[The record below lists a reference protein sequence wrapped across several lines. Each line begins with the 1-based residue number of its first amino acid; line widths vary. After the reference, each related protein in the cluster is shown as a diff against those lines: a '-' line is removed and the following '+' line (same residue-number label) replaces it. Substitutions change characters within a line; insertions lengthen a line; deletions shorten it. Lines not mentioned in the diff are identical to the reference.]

1 MPPTGPGTPREPTRR
16 IRDVDAL
23 RGFALLGI
31 LLVNVQVMADP
42 YAGQGPYG
50 SVGERIVCW
59 LVTALVSSKFYLLFA
74 FLFGYSFTLQ
84 ARSAERAGAGFA
96 GRQLRRLLCLWC
108 LGLAHAVLLFPG
120 DILMTYAV
128 LGLVLFAARGL
139 APHKA
144 VRAAAVLV
152 VSLGA
157 LLLGRGLLAL
167 AATAPGGAAPPGT
180 DTAAAAYRGGP
191 GSVVQANLAQWHD
204 LLAGDLLYA
213 PHILAAFL
221 VGLAAG
227 KRQLLAEFD
236 RYRDRARRLVG
247 YGLPVGLAGG
257 VVTAVCRN
265 GPLDERWYDIGTAV
279 GVLTAPALTAAYGS
293 GLLLVLRTRGGR
305 RLGGML
311 APAGRVAL
319 TNYLAQSLVMALVF
333 TGYGL
338 ALRGR
343 VGLVPVLAGC
353 CGCYVVQLA
362 LSAGLVR
369 RFRHGPVEWLLHNVT
384 RGRGH
389 RPESPPATAVRT
401 SPRGST

>member
-1 MPPTGPGTPREPTRR
+1 MPHNGRGGRAAPFTNPRTTQVTARR

-50 SVGERIVCW
+50 AAGERAAAW

-84 ARSAERAGAGFA
+84 ARSAEREQAGFA
-96 GRQLRRLLCLWC
+96 GRQLRRLLTLWC

-139 APHKA
+139 APRTA
-144 VRAAAVLV
+144 VRAAAGLV
-152 VSLGA
+152 VSLSA
-157 LLLGRGLLAL
+157 LLLGKGLLAL
-167 AATAPGGAAPPGT
+167 AATVPSGATAPEAV
-180 DTAAAAYRGGP
+180 TAVAAYRGDP
-191 GSVVQANLAQWHD
+191 VSVVHANLRQWHD
-204 LLAGDLLYA
+204 LLAGDVLYA
-213 PHILAAFL
+213 PHLLAAFL

-236 RYRDRARRLVG
+236 RYRTRARRLVG
-247 YGLPVGLAGG
+247 YGLPSGLAGG
-257 VVTAVCRN
+257 VFTAMCHN
-265 GPLDERWYDIGTAV
+265 GPLDARWYDIGTAV
-279 GVLTAPALTAAYGS
+279 GLLTAPALTAAYGC
-293 GLLLVLRTRGGR
+293 GLLLLLRTRFGR
-305 RLGGML
+305 RTGEVL
-311 APAGRVAL
+311 AAAGRLAL
-319 TNYLAQSLVMALVF
+319 TNYLTQSLVMALVF

-338 ALRGR
+338 ALHGR
-343 VGLVPVLAGC
+343 VGPVPVLAGC
-353 CGCYVVQLA
+353 FVLYAAQLA
-362 LSAGLVR
+362 LSARLVR
-369 RFRHGPVEWLLHNVT
+369 RFRHGPVERVLHTAT

-389 RPESPPATAVRT
+389 
-401 SPRGST
+401 

>member
-1 MPPTGPGTPREPTRR
+1 MLTPHSDRGERTAPATGPRTTQATAQR

-50 SVGERIVCW
+50 SAAERVAVW

-84 ARSAERAGAGFA
+84 ARSAGREGARFA

-108 LGLAHAVLLFPG
+108 LGFAHAVLLFPG

-128 LGLVLFAARGL
+128 LGLVLFAARGV
-139 APHKA
+139 APRKA
-144 VRAAAVLV
+144 VGGAVVLV
-152 VSLGA
+152 VSLGV
-157 LLLGRGLLAL
+157 LLLGKGLLAL
-167 AATAPGGAAPPGT
+167 AATAPGGAAVPE
-180 DTAAAAYRGGP
+180 AASAVAAYRGDP
-191 GSVVQANLAQWHD
+191 ASVVHANLRHWHD
-204 LLAGDLLYA
+204 LLAGDMLYA

-227 KRQLLAEFD
+227 KRQLLAD
-236 RYRDRARRLVG
+236 RDRCRVQARRLVG

-257 VVTAVCRN
+257 VFTAVCRN
-265 GPLDERWYDIGTAV
+265 GPLDARWYDVGDAV
-279 GVLTAPALTAAYGS
+279 GVLTAPALTAAYGG
-293 GLLLVLRTRGGR
+293 GLLLVLRTGKGR
-305 RLGGML
+305 RLGEVL
-311 APAGRVAL
+311 AAAGRLAL
-319 TNYLAQSLVMALVF
+319 SNYLTQSLVMALVF

-338 ALRGR
+338 ALHGR
-343 VGLVPVLAGC
+343 LSLVPVLAGC
-353 CGCYVVQLA
+353 FVLYAAQLA
-362 LSAGLVR
+362 LSTWLVR

-384 RGRGH
+384 RGRG
-389 RPESPPATAVRT
+389 T
-401 SPRGST
+401 